1 MNKHLSIVH
10 RPRSHSVRSF
20 TIKQVAERW
29 SSSERTVRRRI
40 KTGDLAAFRVGSLLR
55 ILESDL
61 EAFEAKYR
69 VR

>member
-1 MNKHLSIVH
+1 MNKHRSIGY
-10 RPRSHSVRSF
+10 RPGSHSVCSF

-40 KTGDLAAFRVGSLLR
+40 KSGDLAAFRVGSLLR